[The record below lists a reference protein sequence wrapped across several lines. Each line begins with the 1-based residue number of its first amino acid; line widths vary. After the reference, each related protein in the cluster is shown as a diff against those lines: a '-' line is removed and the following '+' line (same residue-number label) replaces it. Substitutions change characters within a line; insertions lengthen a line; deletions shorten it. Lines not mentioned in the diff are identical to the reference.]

1 VHRPHGKDYN
11 IKLTRQF
18 DIDKA
23 HLYGYTNLRTDED
36 AIFKSG
42 ITDPFLV
49 RVLNMRKRQH
59 NLTDIFVTIQENQN
73 SIVNADF
80 SKNIIVQGCAGSGKT
95 MVLLHRLSAMQY
107 RERHFDFSNDAL
119 ILTPNDQFA
128 FHIKGIAEE
137 LQIGSIARTS
147 VQQYYLDLLSA
158 YSPEL
163 RIKESLSSE
172 MLVRQDFVDY
182 VYSDAFRADFATA
195 YGAVISERNALA
207 EDLANLAKTMGQPA
221 RKFDLSDDSKVA
233 QQLQTGA
240 EALRY
245 TVEQRTKALFAA
257 EEDYKA
263 LVDRKEYLTEHVGD
277 LSRDLS
283 VALEEGMD
291 GVLFKI
297 ELYQEQKQRA
307 IARLEEQLV
316 ALSAKQAQTQEK
328 LQAAEA
334 KEREKREKQKR
345 DLTEKIT
352 AMSHT
357 LKDTFEE
364 SISRVDSKIEQHQ
377 AQQRQEIARLES
389 QLEALRDE
397 RSGVQ
402 AKIQQLEAEEQDRRN
417 QQKPI
422 LMELTS
428 ALSQNLADAVRDS
441 LSSAKSKI
449 ESYQSQ
455 GQRDISAIEAQ
466 LDSLRAEQ
474 ARVQGRF
481 LPFGRKARLNELAA
495 EISAVQ
501 DRLEQARAKQAEEAS
516 LFVPPEASSD
526 HEVIL
531 AWLSKV
537 SDIIPEVGEERMRC
551 TSLRDQ
557 LNQLSDELKSM
568 DAPIVIDDGSNE
580 RLFELEAEMGTVQD
594 DLNWNKTRQGE
605 EARIFIAPA
614 KDADDD
620 DIFAWLLSVSNVIP
634 DVEEDVRRWTGVR
647 DEFNSLSQELTD
659 LDRPIEIKDG
669 SRAKLAKYEA
679 DMREAQDELEQEK
692 ASLEKNAPVLA
703 APAEGTGN
711 DETIDWFS
719 SVMDIIPEVREEARR
734 CTKLRD
740 EFNKAT
746 DELSTMDARIDA
758 AKKHLDTQQRAVYP
772 DAVKRMSAHL
782 CKEAEKY
789 TLTQTYQ
796 LVFDRAALSYRTKN
810 SIGRIVG
817 KYHRY
822 DLYAMLLFAMKF
834 FGHAVGTSRFLCV
847 DEGQDLALNE
857 YRLLYEINGRNV
869 VFNIFGDTNQLM
881 KPGRGISDWTVLQN
895 AFGARVFTLN
905 ENYRNTNQITR
916 FCNSSFDM
924 NVTQTGVDGANV
936 REISRRDLEKE
947 LAKLNIGN
955 ERLAI
960 LVPRSVQ
967 KKQYLHREL
976 LPPAIA
982 KAIGDKMENGCI
994 ALMYVDEVKGIE
1006 FDKAF
1011 VVCGAMSR
1019 SEKYIAYTRALSEL
1033 ILVIGEEKPDML

>member
-1 VHRPHGKDYN
+1 MALVFYRKRDIDAMDVNHIPEGFINYFESLDDDRKAALLGDRKDIGIALGFYSSESTGAEDESPIPEDEAETIVPAKPKVDDEFAQIRNNRYEGADIVRVVSDNMPQIEALTIPDGTERCIVHRIDMIGKNIKYKFPSGVVRGVPLFLCPKCKRIFVEAHSTALIEDVLSKAKARYRIYPLSLSSRYLHSQIPVHEFASDEQLFIPDTWFEENPTCPIHGDALYEIPCVKRYKDRQVSFTGFICDQCDKIMVRKAMARDLEDDCMNAGIAPIEYVPIRQSAPKKKPLPPKDVISDYIVENGKRIGYTHTINSSCFQLTEDDTVVVSDSIYCPLDGHESTEAATLIHVREKRAGRKAYLFRMGYCAMCQKYYMEHDDYKVMYGYGRPEVNILLDMEDADYHITSGDVFNLERKHLGDVEATIEAEVDSIHAKPDYVSQYATFSTGGYDDGNLAWAKRESKRLYQPRLTELEGYRSKPYLYRVDIAHGDRSETYYVGAADVFLGGRQQVISANSDFGHALINYQSIKVRKDGKDYN

-163 RIKESLSSE
+163 RIKGALSSE

-221 RKFDLSDDSKVA
+221 RKIDLSDDSKVA

-277 LSRDLS
+277 LPRDLS

-352 AMSHT
+352 SMSHT

-377 AQQRQEIARLES
+377 ALQRQEIARLES

-402 AKIQQLEAEEQDRRN
+402 AKIQQLEAEEQDRR
-417 QQKPI
+417 
-422 LMELTS
+422 TS
-428 ALSQNLADAVRDS
+428 KN
-441 LSSAKSKI
+441 
-449 ESYQSQ
+449 
-455 GQRDISAIEAQ
+455 
-466 LDSLRAEQ
+466 
-474 ARVQGRF
+474 RF
-481 LPFGRKARLNELAA
+481 
-495 EISAVQ
+495 
-501 DRLEQARAKQAEEAS
+501 
-516 LFVPPEASSD
+516 
-526 HEVIL
+526 
-531 AWLSKV
+531 
-537 SDIIPEVGEERMRC
+537 
-551 TSLRDQ
+551 
-557 LNQLSDELKSM
+557 
-568 DAPIVIDDGSNE
+568 
-580 RLFELEAEMGTVQD
+580 
-594 DLNWNKTRQGE
+594 
-605 EARIFIAPA
+605 
-614 KDADDD
+614 
-620 DIFAWLLSVSNVIP
+620 
-634 DVEEDVRRWTGVR
+634 
-647 DEFNSLSQELTD
+647 
-659 LDRPIEIKDG
+659 
-669 SRAKLAKYEA
+669 
-679 DMREAQDELEQEK
+679 
-692 ASLEKNAPVLA
+692 
-703 APAEGTGN
+703 
-711 DETIDWFS
+711 
-719 SVMDIIPEVREEARR
+719 
-734 CTKLRD
+734 
-740 EFNKAT
+740 
-746 DELSTMDARIDA
+746 
-758 AKKHLDTQQRAVYP
+758 
-772 DAVKRMSAHL
+772 
-782 CKEAEKY
+782 
-789 TLTQTYQ
+789 
-796 LVFDRAALSYRTKN
+796 
-810 SIGRIVG
+810 
-817 KYHRY
+817 
-822 DLYAMLLFAMKF
+822 
-834 FGHAVGTSRFLCV
+834 
-847 DEGQDLALNE
+847 
-857 YRLLYEINGRNV
+857 
-869 VFNIFGDTNQLM
+869 
-881 KPGRGISDWTVLQN
+881 
-895 AFGARVFTLN
+895 
-905 ENYRNTNQITR
+905 
-916 FCNSSFDM
+916 
-924 NVTQTGVDGANV
+924 
-936 REISRRDLEKE
+936 
-947 LAKLNIGN
+947 
-955 ERLAI
+955 
-960 LVPRSVQ
+960 
-967 KKQYLHREL
+967 
-976 LPPAIA
+976 
-982 KAIGDKMENGCI
+982 
-994 ALMYVDEVKGIE
+994 
-1006 FDKAF
+1006 
-1011 VVCGAMSR
+1011 
-1019 SEKYIAYTRALSEL
+1019 
-1033 ILVIGEEKPDML
+1033 